1 MKKPISKSS
10 TPNKICPVCGTRLA
24 SNASRCLVCGT
35 PLTANAELSKRS
47 SIQPHQPSEVRM
59 GLPAAVGFAVLILAL
74 LGLLA
79 YFIFLKPLQ
88 ETRANL
94 TISPTVTKTLSSS
107 ATPTETLAPPPL
119 PTWTP
124 LPPIEYTLADDDTC
138 LGLSSRFNI
147 SVDAI
152 MMQNKLDISCTLG
165 AAGTTIL
172 IPVPTATASP
182 VPTATTEATP
192 TFAPDCDNTVAV
204 VADANTTLS
213 SIAANYN
220 VPYAAIMNYNNM
232 TNDVIVSGQTYIV
245 PLCDRL
251 PTPGPTPTATPMP
264 PYPAPNLLLPASGA
278 SFATNV
284 ETVTLQWASVANL
297 RANEKYRVTIQDL
310 TSTEEKILVEYAA
323 DTKFTVPLA
332 FKPQDANPHIIQWSV
347 SVARQINSDAANPV
361 YEEAGLLSEKR
372 VFSWIGTGQVPT
384 P

>member
-1 MKKPISKSS
+1 
-10 TPNKICPVCGTRLA
+10 
-24 SNASRCLVCGT
+24 
-35 PLTANAELSKRS
+35 
-47 SIQPHQPSEVRM
+47 
-59 GLPAAVGFAVLILAL
+59 
-74 LGLLA
+74 
-79 YFIFLKPLQ
+79 
-88 ETRANL
+88 
-94 TISPTVTKTLSSS
+94 
-107 ATPTETLAPPPL
+107 LAPPPL

-192 TFAPDCDNTVAV
+192 TFAPDCDNTIAV